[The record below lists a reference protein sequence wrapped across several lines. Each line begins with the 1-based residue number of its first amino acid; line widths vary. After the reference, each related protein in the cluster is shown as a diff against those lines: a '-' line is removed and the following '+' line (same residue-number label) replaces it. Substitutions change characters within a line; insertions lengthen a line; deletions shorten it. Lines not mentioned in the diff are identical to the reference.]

1 MKKGKPAG
9 SIAAR
14 PKQKKRPTAIDLF
27 AGCGGLTSGLKAAGF
42 SVLAA
47 VEIDRDAAASYR
59 ANHPEVKLYEK
70 DIRLITPGRLLN
82 AVSTDRRRSIDLIA
96 GCPPCQG
103 FTRLTESKK
112 RRDSRNGLVREFF
125 RFVRLLRPKACML
138 ENVPGL
144 LKTRKGRRFFNELCR
159 GLAAEGYKIRTVWSP
174 IEVSITGAYNCRRQP
189 ASAGTGS

>member
-82 AVSTDRRRSIDLIA
+82 AVSTDRRRGIDLIA
-96 GCPPCQG
+96 GCPRAKVLP
-103 FTRLTESKK
+103 
-112 RRDSRNGLVREFF
+112 D
-125 RFVRLLRPKACML
+125 
-138 ENVPGL
+138 
-144 LKTRKGRRFFNELCR
+144 
-159 GLAAEGYKIRTVWSP
+159 
-174 IEVSITGAYNCRRQP
+174 
-189 ASAGTGS
+189 